1 MPGFGV
7 GIRDSVGITEIGFW
21 HIACTIWCG
30 RRKKIQSETSK
41 QFVTRTERVMI
52 RFDPKNSVNKTAFL
66 KNMQFPSSN
75 GQLLQFQQG
84 PGGQDQH
91 LILSALKEIDEK
103 NEKTAIGV
111 VNALFLSSTSHSL
124 DKVCLNIFAKM
135 GDEKSLF
142 LLYRKY
148 PTPESIS
155 ISLLPNYIRAIGFL
169 GGASE
174 LDLLAKVASTFWG
187 MYRSELI
194 SGFDQIS
201 QRADNIVISDSAVL
215 SLQQLFEVSDEIEQA
230 KLIAVCSRLTNE
242 LLLSIILC
250 GLESPHAE
258 VRRVSIG
265 VLSRYQS
272 QAARHAY
279 RRAFLM
285 ENDEQMLD
293 EFDPT
298 LLTAPSTALPS

>member
-1 MPGFGV
+1 
-7 GIRDSVGITEIGFW
+7 
-21 HIACTIWCG
+21 
-30 RRKKIQSETSK
+30 
-41 QFVTRTERVMI
+41 MI

-75 GQLLQFQQG
+75 GQFLQFQHG
-84 PGGQDQH
+84 SGEQDQH
-91 LILSALKEIDEK
+91 LILSALKEIDES
-103 NEKTAIGV
+103 NEKTAVGI

-155 ISLLPNYIRAIGFL
+155 ISLLPNYIRAIGYL

-174 LDLLAKVASTFWG
+174 FDLLAKISMTFWG
-187 MYRSELI
+187 MYRTELI
-194 SGFDQIS
+194 AAFDQIS
-201 QRADNIVISDSAVL
+201 HRHDGAAISDTAVQ
-215 SLQQLFEVSDEIEQA
+215 SLQQLYEVSDEIEQA
-230 KLIAVCSRLTNE
+230 HIITMCTRLSNE

-250 GLESPHAE
+250 GVESMYTD
-258 VRRVSIG
+258 VRKVAIAALRRFSNE
-265 VLSRYQS
+265 
-272 QAARHAY
+272 AARHAY

-285 ENDEQMLD
+285 ECDEQLLE
-293 EFDPT
+293 EFEPFLVSLMSPT
-298 LLTAPSTALPS
+298 SLPS